1 MVPVEEKKETQPSE
15 TNDRDYLEKKKK
27 KKKEEKSEEDLGKR
41 GAAGKDSCTLGK
53 DRERHTREREGRC
66 VPLYQRA
73 PHAAACFH

>member
-1 MVPVEEKKETQPSE
+1 MEEKKETQPSE
-15 TNDRDYLEKKKK
+15 TNDRDYLEK

-53 DRERHTREREGRC
+53 DRERHTREREGRS

>member
-1 MVPVEEKKETQPSE
+1 MEEKKETQPSE
-15 TNDRDYLEKKKK
+15 TNDRDYLEK